1 MYNRAAISW
10 GSKRQTSVALS
21 SCEAEIMAA
30 SEASKDCVYLSRLI
44 DELGYPSESPPEMKV
59 DNQSAIAVAYNPE
72 HLQRVKHM
80 ERRHFFVRELVE
92 NHQIRVPFVRT
103 VDNLADFFTKPLPAK
118 QFFAMRDMIMNVS
131 DPGVG
136 SRGGVDASAP
146 PPSLASHGHGVAT

>member
-1 MYNRAAISW
+1 
-10 GSKRQTSVALS
+10 
-21 SCEAEIMAA
+21 
-30 SEASKDCVYLSRLI
+30 
-44 DELGYPSESPPEMKV
+44 MKV
-59 DNQSAIAVAYNPE
+59 DNQSAIAIAYNPE

-136 SRGGVDASAP
+136 SRGGVDVSSAP
-146 PPSLASHGHGVAT
+146 PPPPSAPGSPPTGLPLGSVDPGGVTA